1 MKRILIAASVVLFV
15 LFGAQEPA
23 FPQADFTQATFTQT
37 AMTQVAETQTV
48 DHQLADLD
56 VVVEPG
62 RSAVVLGED
71 LDLSVSVTNRGSE
84 PARSL
89 VVHLDITDPARSSSV
104 DPEDWTPTLS
114 HPVSSIGPG
123 ESVVLNWRLQ
133 PISPGTFAVYVVV
146 LSPGAADLASSNVA
160 TVAVDDQR
168 SLNPNGI
175 LPVALGAP
183 VLVGGLL
190 LGQISYRRRSRVDSV

>member
-1 MKRILIAASVVLFV
+1 MKRVLIVAVVVLFIS
-15 LFGAQEPA
+15 FEAREPA
-23 FPQADFTQATFTQT
+23 FPQAAVTQT
-37 AMTQVAETQTV
+37 ADTP
-48 DHQLADLD
+48 LADLD
-56 VVVEPG
+56 VVVEPV

-71 LDLSVSVTNRGSE
+71 LTISVAVANRGSD

-114 HPVSSIGPG
+114 RPVASIGPG
-123 ESVVLNWRLQ
+123 ESIVLDWRMQ
-133 PISPGTFAVYVVV
+133 PISPGIFAVYVVV
-146 LSPGAADLASSNVA
+146 LSQGAANLASSNVA
-160 TVAVDDQR
+160 TVTVDDQR

-190 LGQISYRRRSRVDSV
+190 LGQIGYRRRSRGDGA